1 MRGIKIIGTG
11 MYVPDM
17 VLSNDMLS
25 TFLDTNDEWIYSRT
39 GIRERRISVD
49 KPNFWM
55 ASEAAK
61 AAVADSGIDPS
72 EIDLVLAAT
81 CSPDYFYPALS
92 CLVQHSVGAVNAAA
106 FDINSACTGFINALD
121 TASRFLEDG
130 DYRNILIV
138 ASERLAPHCDYTDRS
153 ASILFGD
160 GAGAAVVTKNDKPMW
175 SFLSAKGDY
184 FNALYCKVD
193 QSRSNCQ
200 YLEKTD
206 AFPVGIIDS
215 ESKTHT
221 LQMNGKAVYKF
232 AVDAMDRCVRKVLE
246 RSGLGIDDIDLYIPH
261 QANARIIESAVKSL
275 GLPEDKVYVNLE
287 KRGNTSSACI
297 PTAIAELNETGRIKD
312 GMTICL
318 VGFGAG
324 LTSGA
329 IVFTQ

>member
-1 MRGIKIIGTG
+1 MRGIKILGTG
-11 MYVPDM
+11 MYVPET
-17 VLSNDMLS
+17 VASNDWLS

-39 GIRERRISVD
+39 GIRERRISAD
-49 KPNFWM
+49 KPNFYM
-55 ASEAAK
+55 ASEAAR
-61 AAVADSGIDPS
+61 AAVADSGVDPS

-92 CLVQHSVGAVNAAA
+92 CLVQHAVGADNAAA

-121 TASRFLEDG
+121 TASRFLEDS

-160 GAGAAVVTKNDKPMW
+160 GAGAAVVTRNDKPMW
-175 SFLSAKGDY
+175 SYLNAKGDY

-193 QSRSNCQ
+193 RSRSNCP
-200 YLEKTD
+200 LLSKED
-206 AFPVGIIDS
+206 AVPEGLIDS
-215 ESKTHT
+215 DAKTHT

-232 AVDAMDRCVRKVLE
+232 AVDAMETAVRKVLGK
-246 RSGLGIDDIDLYIPH
+246 SGLTVDDIDLYIPH
-261 QANARIIESAVKSL
+261 QANTRIIEAAIKGA
-275 GLPEDKVYVNLE
+275 GLPADKVYVNLE

-297 PTAIAELNETGRIKD
+297 PTCLAELKEAGRIKD
-312 GMTICL
+312 GMKICL

-329 IVFTQ
+329 IVFGQ

>member
-11 MYVPDM
+11 MYVPDL

-25 TFLDTNDEWIYSRT
+25 DFLDTNDEWIYSRT

-49 KPNFWM
+49 KPNFYM

-61 AAVADSGIDPS
+61 AAVADSGIDPT

-92 CLVQHSVGAVNAAA
+92 CLVQPAVGAVNAAA

-130 DYRNILIV
+130 DYRNVLVV
-138 ASERLAPHCDYTDRS
+138 ASERLAPHCDYTDRT

-160 GAGAAVVTKNDKPMW
+160 GAGAAVVTKSDKPMW
-175 SFLSAKGDY
+175 SYLSAKGDY

-193 QSRSNCQ
+193 QSRANCR

-206 AFPVGIIDS
+206 AEPVGIIDN
-215 ESKTHT
+215 EAKTHT

-232 AVDAMDRCVRKVLE
+232 AVDAMETAVRRVLD
-246 RSGLGIDDIDLYIPH
+246 RSGLGIGDIDLYIPH
-261 QANARIIESAVKSL
+261 QANARIIESAVKAL
-275 GLPEDKVYVNLE
+275 GLPVEKVYVNLE

-297 PTAIAELNETGRIKD
+297 PTALAELNEQGRIKD

-329 IVFTQ
+329 VVFTQ

>member
-1 MRGIKIIGTG
+1 MRGLKIIGTG
-11 MYVPDM
+11 MYAPETAVT
-17 VLSNDMLS
+17 NDWLS
-25 TFLDTNDEWIYSRT
+25 TILDTNDEWIYTRT

-49 KPNFWM
+49 KPNFYM
-55 ASEAAK
+55 ASVAAK
-61 AAVADSGIDPS
+61 AAVEDSGIDPS

-92 CLVQHSVGAVNAAA
+92 CIVQERVGAVYAAA
-106 FDINSACTGFINALD
+106 FDINSACTGFINSLD
-121 TASRFLEDG
+121 TASRFLEDS

-175 SFLSAKGDY
+175 SYLSAKGDY

-193 QSRSNCQ
+193 QSRSNCP
-200 YLEKTD
+200 LLKEDTL
-206 AFPVGIIDS
+206 PEGLIDS
-215 ESKTHT
+215 EAKTHT

-232 AVDAMDRCVRKVLE
+232 AVDAMQTAVTKVLE
-246 RSGLGIDDIDLYIPH
+246 KSGLTKDDIDLYIPH
-261 QANARIIESAVKSL
+261 QANARIIESAVKGL
-275 GLPEDKVYVNLE
+275 GLPEEKVYVNLE
-287 KRGNTSSACI
+287 NRGNTSSACI
-297 PTAIAELNETGRIKD
+297 PTCLAELAEAGRLKD
-312 GMTICL
+312 GMKICL

-329 IVFTQ
+329 IVFEQ